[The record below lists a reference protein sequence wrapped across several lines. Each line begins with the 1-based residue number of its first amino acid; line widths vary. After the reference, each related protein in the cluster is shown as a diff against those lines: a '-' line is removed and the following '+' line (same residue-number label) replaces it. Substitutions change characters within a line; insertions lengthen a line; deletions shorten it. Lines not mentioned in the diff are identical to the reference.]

1 MTGGYA
7 GGRKGHVAGAEAA
20 KGALTREGQGCSGR
34 QFVGAIED
42 DQLADH
48 ARIRQLLQSAVL
60 CFSIL
65 PKPPKRSPDDQH
77 AQKRKP
83 IPCRQ
88 GNHFINIAA
97 QGKLLSCGEC
107 ECEGGGFSEEK
118 PPPSRSLPKRRWGW
132 GDSGGE
138 AASLREAPLP
148 PDPSLPKSGWRSR
161 GCVSSGLVPP
171 ERLGRFLAAWLWSRR
186 LTEPPRP
193 CGVGV
198 NPSARLWRAPPLSG
212 EALRSV
218 SPKGSLR
225 RGSCQP

>member
-1 MTGGYA
+1 MVHGIVPGAAASSKLAAVHLRGAAHAGINKKTLAVLKGEIEVTGGYA

-20 KGALTREGQGCSGR
+20 KGALSREGQGCSGR

-42 DQLADH
+42 DQFADH
-48 ARIRQLLQSAVL
+48 ARVRQLLQSAVL

-83 IPCRQ
+83 IPCCQ

-132 GDSGGE
+132 GDSGG
-138 AASLREAPLP
+138 
-148 PDPSLPKSGWRSR
+148 R
-161 GCVSSGLVPP
+161 GCFS
-171 ERLGRFLAAWLWSRR
+171 ERSIS
-186 LTEPPRP
+186 PPRP
-193 CGVGV
+193 LS
-198 NPSARLWRAPPLSG
+198 PEERLAFEGGLSSYNMR
-212 EALRSV
+212 L
-218 SPKGSLR
+218 
-225 RGSCQP
+225 